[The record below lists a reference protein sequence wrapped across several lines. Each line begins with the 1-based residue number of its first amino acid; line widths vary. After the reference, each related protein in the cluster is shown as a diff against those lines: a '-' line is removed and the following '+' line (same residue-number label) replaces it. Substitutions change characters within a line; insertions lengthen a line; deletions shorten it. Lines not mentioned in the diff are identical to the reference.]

1 MIGKTSVTIGTYN
14 VKNMFGER
22 DVQRAG
28 GGRTPVKSE
37 RSLDALAE
45 NIRRADA
52 DVVALQEC
60 TSKETLTEFMKTR
73 GLSENYKYVAHVP
86 GNDGRGVNVAVISK
100 YPFTEVVSHKD
111 VTFPLADGSGDTK
124 FSRDFLRVDI
134 DVDGKPGADV
144 SLYTTHSKSR
154 RPSAPGHVSSD
165 TKRLSEGRAMRDIA
179 ETEMKQFPG
188 RLFVLTGDFN
198 DNTDDASVQA
208 VLNPGGGREEWVDSL
223 AGRPDSERNTWP
235 ANPKRN
241 NGFAPEQFD
250 HMIFPKSMSNRLV
263 NSQVHRYTQSD
274 SSDTR
279 WVSSTASDHL
289 MITSEFNL
297 RD

>member
-60 TSKETLTEFMKTR
+60 TSRETLDDFMKTR

-154 RPSAPGHVSSD
+154 RPSAPGQISSD

-223 AGRPDSERNTWP
+223 AGKPDSERNTWP

-274 SSDTR
+274 STDTR

>member
-14 VKNMFGER
+14 VKNMFGKD
-22 DVQRAG
+22 DVQKG
-28 GGRTPVKSE
+28 GSRTPVKSE

-52 DVVALQEC
+52 DIVALQEC
-60 TSKETLTEFMKTR
+60 TSEKTLNQFLKTR
-73 GLSENYKYVAHVP
+73 GLSDSYKYVAHVP
-86 GNDGRGVNVAVISK
+86 GNDKRGVNVAVISK

-111 VTFPLADGSGDTK
+111 VKFPLADGSGEEAK
-124 FSRDFLRVDI
+124 FSRDFLRVDV
-134 DVDGKPGADV
+134 DVDGVPGADL

-154 RPSAPGHVSSD
+154 RPAAPGQVSAD
-165 TKRLSEGRAMRDIA
+165 TRRLSEGRAMRDIA
-179 ETEMKQFPG
+179 EKEMKEFPG

-223 AGRPDSERNTWP
+223 AGKPDSERNTWP
-235 ANPKRN
+235 ANPNRS

-250 HMIFPKSMSNRLV
+250 HMIFPKSMSDRLV
-263 NSQVHRYTQSD
+263 ESHVHRYGQSD
-274 SSDTR
+274 CSDTR

-297 RD
+297 FG